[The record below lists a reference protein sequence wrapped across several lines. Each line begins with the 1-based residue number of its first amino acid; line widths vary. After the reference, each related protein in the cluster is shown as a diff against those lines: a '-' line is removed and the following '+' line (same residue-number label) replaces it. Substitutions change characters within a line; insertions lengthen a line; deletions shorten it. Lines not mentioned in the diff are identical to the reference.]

1 MSPRTSAQALAETT
15 SALLR
20 DYDVTGLLAH
30 LLRDVSSF
38 VPADAAAI
46 LVRNAEGDL
55 DVLSATSHRA
65 AELEVY
71 QAQTD
76 EGPCVDVVG
85 DGRTS
90 SVAGRDAVVARWPL
104 VGPKIVALGFL
115 SAHAF
120 PLRWHDRII
129 GGLNLFSSA
138 AVELDEAARELAQA
152 FADIATLVMIHPQ
165 QIDEEELTRNLKRAL
180 EGRTVVE
187 QAKGVLANQLDLDT
201 SRAYDELLR
210 RADQDG
216 STLTATANAVRRA
229 APDRRPG
236 GTS

>member
-30 LLRDVSSF
+30 LLRDVSAF

-46 LVRNAEGDL
+46 LVRDAEGDL

-85 DGRTS
+85 DGLSS
-90 SVAGRDAVVARWPL
+90 SVAGRDAVVARWPR

-115 SAHAF
+115 SVHAF

-138 AVELDEAARELAQA
+138 AVELDDAARELAQA
-152 FADIATLVMIHPQ
+152 FADIATLVLLHPQ
-165 QIDEEELTRNLKRAL
+165 QIDQEELTRNLKRAL
-180 EGRTVVE
+180 EGRIVVE
-187 QAKGVLANQLDLDT
+187 QAKGALAYQLELDM
-201 SRAYDELLR
+201 SAAYEELLR
-210 RADQDG
+210 RADQNG
-216 STLTATANAVRRA
+216 STLTETANAILRSTQ
-229 APDRRPG
+229 DRRPG